1 MFFNILYIYSK
12 TGTTDYELLL
22 QIQLTKE
29 DQLFRWLTFFYC
41 ICGKNSTISTTYLT
55 SWSTCWSSNNW
66 LCSSSCTKTKT
77 RCLWTYSFLH
87 PTFSRRYFF
96 FCTNSY
102 NFCLY
107 WNYLYLSNSK
117 TSNWSKK
124 NYCIFIGRSYKC
136 SSTWN
141 YNRNKRKSTRSY
153 FSKTK
158 SWSRFWFSFFFV
170 LVFFIHDIVFALL
183 NIIVDLFIFIH
194 YLLEFFYFSL

>member
-29 DQLFRWLTFFYC
+29 DQLFRWLTFFIAFAAKIPLFPLHIWLPEAHVEAPTIGSVLLAVLRLKLGVYGLIRFC
-41 ICGKNSTISTTYLT
+41 IPLFPEGT
-55 SWSTCWSSNNW
+55 S
-66 LCSSSCTKTKT
+66 
-77 RCLWTYSFLH
+77 
-87 PTFSRRYFF
+87 F

-158 SWSRFWFSFFFV
+158 SWSRFWFSFF
-170 LVFFIHDIVFALL
+170 LCWC
-183 NIIVDLFIFIH
+183 
-194 YLLEFFYFSL
+194 SLYTI